1 MSYIYIHSDGYS
13 VTQQSIMAK
22 LGIMEACIYVGQ
34 ITSLKRLNLEG
45 GETSIY
51 AQEIVDQNF
60 DN

>member
-1 MSYIYIHSDGYS
+1 
-13 VTQQSIMAK
+13 MAK